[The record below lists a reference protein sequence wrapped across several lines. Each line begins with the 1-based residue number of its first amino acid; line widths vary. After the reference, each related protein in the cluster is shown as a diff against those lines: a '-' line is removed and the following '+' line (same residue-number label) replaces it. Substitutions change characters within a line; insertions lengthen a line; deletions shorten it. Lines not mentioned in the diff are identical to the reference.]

1 MAITNTGRLCFYN
14 ILPLCNFYGV
24 FQQTAEVN
32 PQYFA
37 KSADLL
43 PHFLLYLHQKST
55 LMEILYQLY
64 TDKYNQIKTD
74 FVRYLYSDIDWNS
87 RLIIIV
93 GARGVG
99 KTTMIL
105 QHIKLTDAKNES
117 LYIAA
122 DSTYFS
128 TNTLFD
134 VASSFSKN
142 GGKVLY
148 IDEVHKYENWSKE
161 VKMMYDYLPY
171 LKIVV
176 TGSSILDIIKG
187 SDADLSRRAIRYTL
201 EGLSF
206 REYLNF
212 SLGLNI
218 RQFSTDEIITG
229 KVELPKEVNYPLMH
243 FKEYLNKGYFPFFAE
258 DNYHTRLENI
268 INMTLEVDIPTYA
281 KMNISTARKLKRL
294 LYVISRSVPFKPNF
308 SEIGRAI
315 SVDRSS
321 VADYMVYM
329 EKAKLIQQLE
339 TGSEGMGAIE
349 KVDKIY
355 LGNTSFIHALADGSP
370 EIGNIRETFFLQ
382 AMSVRQKVF
391 SSPVS
396 DFLVEGHTFEVG
408 GKSKKQKQI
417 KDINDAFIVKDD
429 IENSYLNILPLW
441 TFGMNY

>member
-1 MAITNTGRLCFYN
+1 
-14 ILPLCNFYGV
+14 
-24 FQQTAEVN
+24 
-32 PQYFA
+32 
-37 KSADLL
+37 
-43 PHFLLYLHQKST
+43 
-55 LMEILYQLY
+55 MEILYQLY
-64 TDKYNQIKTD
+64 TDKYNQIGTD
-74 FVRYLYSDIDWNS
+74 FVRYLYDEIDWNS
-87 RLIIIV
+87 RLIVIV

-105 QHIKLTDAKNES
+105 QHIKMTNTKNES
-117 LYIAA
+117 LYVAA
-122 DSTYFS
+122 DNTYFS
-128 TNTLFD
+128 TNSLYD
-134 VASSFSKN
+134 VASSFAKN

-161 VKMMYDYLPY
+161 VKMMYDYLPD
-171 LKIVV
+171 LKVIV

-218 RQFSTDEIITG
+218 RQYSLDEIIAG
-229 KVELPKEVNYPLMH
+229 KVELPKEVNHPLVY
-243 FKEYLNKGYFPFFAE
+243 FKEYLSKGYFPFFAE

-268 INMTLEVDIPTYA
+268 VNMTIEVDIPTYA
-281 KMNISTARKLKRL
+281 KMNISTARKLKKL
-294 LYVISRSVPFKPNF
+294 LYVISHSVPFKPNF

-315 SVDRSS
+315 SADRGV

-329 EKAKLIQQLE
+329 EKAKLLQQLE
-339 TGSEGMGAIE
+339 VGSEGMAAVE

-355 LGNTSFIHALADGSP
+355 LGNTCFIYALADGNL
-370 EIGNIRETFFLQ
+370 EVGNIRETFFFRAL
-382 AMSVRQKVF
+382 SVRQKVL

-396 DFLVEGHTFEVG
+396 DFLVDGHTFEVG

-417 KDINDAFIVKDD
+417 KNVDDAFVVKDD
-429 IENSYLNILPLW
+429 IENGYLNILPLW

>member
-1 MAITNTGRLCFYN
+1 
-14 ILPLCNFYGV
+14 
-24 FQQTAEVN
+24 
-32 PQYFA
+32 
-37 KSADLL
+37 
-43 PHFLLYLHQKST
+43 
-55 LMEILYQLY
+55 MEILYQLY
-64 TDKYNQIKTD
+64 TDKYSQIKTD
-74 FVRYLYSDIDWNS
+74 FVRYLYNEINWDS
-87 RLIIIV
+87 RLIVIV

-105 QHIKLTDAKNES
+105 QHIKLTNTKDDS
-117 LYIAA
+117 LYVAA

-128 TNTLFD
+128 TNTLYD

-161 VKMMYDYLPY
+161 VKMMYDYLPN
-171 LKIVV
+171 LKVVV

-218 RQFSTDEIITG
+218 RPYNLDEIIAG
-229 KVELPKEVNYPLMH
+229 KVELPQEVNYPLKH
-243 FKEYLNKGYFPFFAE
+243 FKEYLIKGYFPFFEE

-268 INMTLEVDIPTYA
+268 VNMTIEVDIPAYA
-281 KMNISTARKLKRL
+281 KMNISTARKIKKL
-294 LYVISRSVPFKPNF
+294 LFVISRSVPFKPNF

-315 SVDRSS
+315 SADRGS
-321 VADYMVYM
+321 VSDYMVYM
-329 EKAKLIQQLE
+329 EKAKLLQQLE
-339 TGSEGMGAIE
+339 MSSEGMAAIE

-355 LGNTSFIHALADGSP
+355 LGNTCFIYALADGKP
-370 EIGNIRETFFLQ
+370 DIGNIRETFFLS
-382 AMSVRQKVF
+382 ATSVRQKVQ

-396 DFLVEGHTFEVG
+396 DFLIEGHTFEVG
-408 GKSKKQKQI
+408 GKSKKRKQI
-417 KDINDAFIVKDD
+417 KDVNDAYIVKDD
-429 IENSYLNILPLW
+429 IERGYLNILPLW